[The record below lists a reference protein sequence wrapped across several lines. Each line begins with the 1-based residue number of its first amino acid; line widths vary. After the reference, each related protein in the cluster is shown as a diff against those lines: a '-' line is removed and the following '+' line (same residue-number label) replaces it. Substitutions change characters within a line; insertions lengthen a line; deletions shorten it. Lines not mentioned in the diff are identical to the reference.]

1 MPHPSPPTARST
13 LRRLPQRGSHD
24 RAVVDAILDEAWVA
38 HVGVVDDGPVVV
50 PMAFARDG
58 DRLLL
63 HGSSKSRLMQALAS
77 GAECCV
83 TVTLLDALVLARSQ
97 FNHSMNYRS
106 VVVFGRCA
114 LVPDDGKAEA
124 LRRFVDHLLPGRSAE
139 SRPAD
144 ERELKAT
151 MVVSLPLG
159 EASAKVRTGPPGD
172 DESDRALDWWAGV
185 VPLARGYG
193 APETAEG
200 VATEVPPSVRALL
213 RKDPP
218 SELP

>member
-1 MPHPSPPTARST
+1 MPEPSERST
-13 LRRLPQRGSHD
+13 LHRLPRRGSHD
-24 RAVVDAILDEAWVA
+24 RAAIDAILDEAWVA
-38 HVGVVDDGPVVV
+38 YVGIVDDGPVVV
-50 PMAFARDG
+50 PMSFARDG

-106 VVVFGRCA
+106 VVVFGRCT
-114 LVPDDGKAEA
+114 LVPDDEKPEA
-124 LRRFVDHLLPGRSAE
+124 MRRFVDHLLPGRSAE
-139 SRPAD
+139 TRPAD
-144 ERELKAT
+144 ERELRAT

-159 EASAKVRTGPPGD
+159 EASAKVRSGPPGD
-172 DESDRALDWWAGV
+172 DGADLELDAWAGL

-193 APETAEG
+193 APEPAPG
-200 VATEVPPSVRALL
+200 VEREVPPSVRAL
-213 RKDPP
+213 REAPRSEPP
-218 SELP
+218 